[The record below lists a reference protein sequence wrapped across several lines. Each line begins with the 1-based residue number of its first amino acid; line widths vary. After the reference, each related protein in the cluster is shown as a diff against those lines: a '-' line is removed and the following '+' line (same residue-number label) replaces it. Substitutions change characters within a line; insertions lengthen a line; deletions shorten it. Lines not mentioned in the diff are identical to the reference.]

1 MICDKI
7 YDIKIAKEIIHKKD
21 SSIYGPD
28 SSPRSK
34 K

>member
-21 SSIYGPD
+21 SSISGPD